1 MLSKYRCCDQ
11 PKKIKLNILYIH
23 QKLLNMLTDYLHIT
37 DQGKKISKAVAIFSF
52 FLLFPGFL
60 FYHQFLA
67 MELIPR
73 FAAGFFGYV
82 SLGALLAFI
91 VLLPWDKDWLNKITG
106 SRYVLWVL
114 VFLFYTSVWT
124 IAHYL
129 FLSGDYI
136 TKASV
141 QSLQTVIFWSC
152 LFLIGLLLPLES
164 KFLRWSF
171 LVSFIV
177 ILVFLLYFSVST
189 GSNSYFTRRI
199 YGQTTDISSYQGF
212 ARSVLFTLLL
222 LLAVFNSFRARACLM
237 LGGVFVLFMLISRS
251 EFYSFLAVCGALCVI
266 SGFRQPKYF
275 LLLLLIFLEVITL
288 AAPDIMPRVEF
299 YLKTLSQDNAV
310 ETSVVGK
317 PDAADNMAR
326 EPVSD
331 KPVSADNAAP
341 PSRLNRQFEVLRF
354 SSSKSWERRLALQ
367 RTAVRQISEN
377 PLMGNFGGHVLKQD
391 SGKYAKGHTGR
402 YAHNALSAWVTY
414 GLAGFILYFSL
425 TLAGL
430 LVPARQVILKRQNT
444 PPWMF
449 AFMLNFVCL
458 LLIIVS
464 KSVYWPLPALG
475 WGVTAKVLADSTLNI
490 DDTVS

>member
-1 MLSKYRCCDQ
+1 
-11 PKKIKLNILYIH
+11 
-23 QKLLNMLTDYLHIT
+23 MLTDYLHIT
-37 DQGKKISKAVAIFSF
+37 DQNKKISKTVAIFSF

-82 SLGALLAFI
+82 SLGALLAFL

-114 VFLFYTSVWT
+114 VLLFYTTTWT

-141 QSLQTVIFWSC
+141 QSLETVIFWSC

-171 LVSFIV
+171 LICFVV
-177 ILVFLLYFSVST
+177 ILLFLLYFSVST
-189 GSNSYFTRRI
+189 DANSYYARRI
-199 YGQTTDISSYQGF
+199 YGQTTAISSYQGF
-212 ARSVLFTLLL
+212 ARSVLLTLLL
-222 LLAVFNSFRARACLM
+222 LLAVFNSFRARACFV
-237 LGGVFVLFMLISRS
+237 LGGVFVLFMLSSRS

-288 AAPDIMPRVEF
+288 AAPDIRPRVEV
-299 YLKTLSQDNAV
+299 YLERLSQDNAV
-310 ETSVVGK
+310 ETSAVDK
-317 PDAADNMAR
+317 PNAADNMAQ
-326 EPVSD
+326 EPVPEN
-331 KPVSADNAAP
+331 PVSADTAARAPLSEVPAATDKATP
-341 PSRLNRQFEVLRF
+341 PGRLNRQFEVLKI

-367 RTAVRQISEN
+367 RKAVRQISEN

-425 TLAGL
+425 TLTGF
-430 LVPARQVILKRQNT
+430 LVPAQQVILKRQNA

-449 AFMLNFVCL
+449 AFMVNFVCL

-475 WGVTAKVLADSTLNI
+475 WGVTAKALVDSKSTI